1 MIDTKRTGMRCA
13 AKKMIRG
20 HKIMIPPANQGTIIY
35 EMENLG
41 RRLILVQWDGSLSAY
56 VFPDEVDITASMG
69 DVGTFMRREC
79 SDEFCQ

>member
-1 MIDTKRTGMRCA
+1 MDMINTKRTGMRCA

-41 RRLILVQWDGSLSAY
+41 RRLILVQWDGNSSTYA
-56 VFPDEVDITASMG
+56 FPDEIDIT
-69 DVGTFMRREC
+69 GTIE
-79 SDEFCQ
+79 EPQPFCEMTGERCV